1 MSEEIE
7 SREDYEGAH
16 GTARYWAIELSAAD
30 EEEQEWRDE
39 SDDVIDRYRAD
50 QSMVQMGREKRFNLL
65 WSNTETLKGALFAR
79 MAKPDVRRRYLDQ
92 DPAGRQVA
100 TLLERA
106 LEYSTDVHDERDI
119 IAGAIEDYLLPGRGV
134 VWVLNEDIMVDV
146 EATDVFGLPM
156 TDEFGMPTGETQEV
170 VGDQR
175 CWFEYVHWQ
184 DYRESPSKR
193 PEDVR
198 WKARRHLM
206 NREELRSLSPKH
218 ADKVPL
224 NWSPVDGD
232 KKDVADVFRRAEVW
246 EIWDNDSLKRYYIV
260 KGYPAVLFEEEDP
273 YELEGFFP
281 TPKPRVSVKTNG
293 SGVPIPEFRLYQD
306 QADELD
312 RITTRIA
319 KLTDAL
325 RRRGI
330 YDASVPELA
339 KLAEAGDNTF
349 VPAENYANLAQ
360 KGGLQGA
367 IQSEDMTQT
376 ASVLSGLYQQRS
388 QLIQT
393 IYEVTG
399 ISDVIRGST
408 NPNETATAQRLKGQF
423 GSMRLKQRQEAV
435 QRFIRDL
442 YRIRAELIA
451 EHFETYV
458 LQNMT
463 GMQVTPE
470 MRQIMQSDKL
480 RSYRIDIE
488 TDSTVFEDAQMER
501 QSRIEFVNTLGG
513 YLEKALSVVQVAPE
527 LTPLA
532 FQAME
537 FMVRGFKVGREF
549 EDTIEEAKQNA
560 MQAQQQ
566 QQQQGP
572 QQNPAMMMV
581 QQKSQLDQAELQ
593 QKGQLKSAELQQ
605 DMQIERAKM
614 NQEAQIDREK
624 MAVDAEIA
632 REKIMT
638 DAEVE
643 IMKGTGLM

>member
-1 MSEEIE
+1 
-7 SREDYEGAH
+7 
-16 GTARYWAIELSAAD
+16 
-30 EEEQEWRDE
+30 
-39 SDDVIDRYRAD
+39 
-50 QSMVQMGREKRFNLL
+50 
-65 WSNTETLKGALFAR
+65 
-79 MAKPDVRRRYLDQ
+79 
-92 DPAGRQVA
+92 
-100 TLLERA
+100 
-106 LEYSTDVHDERDI
+106 
-119 IAGAIEDYLLPGRGV
+119 
-134 VWVLNEDIMVDV
+134 
-146 EATDVFGLPM
+146 
-156 TDEFGMPTGETQEV
+156 
-170 VGDQR
+170 
-175 CWFEYVHWQ
+175 
-184 DYRESPSKR
+184 
-193 PEDVR
+193 
-198 WKARRHLM
+198 
-206 NREELRSLSPKH
+206 
-218 ADKVPL
+218 
-224 NWSPVDGD
+224 
-232 KKDVADVFRRAEVW
+232 
-246 EIWDNDSLKRYYIV
+246 
-260 KGYPAVLFEEEDP
+260 
-273 YELEGFFP
+273 
-281 TPKPRVSVKTNG
+281 
-293 SGVPIPEFRLYQD
+293 
-306 QADELD
+306 
-312 RITTRIA
+312 
-319 KLTDAL
+319 
-325 RRRGI
+325 
-330 YDASVPELA
+330 
-339 KLAEAGDNTF
+339 
-349 VPAENYANLAQ
+349 
-360 KGGLQGA
+360 
-367 IQSEDMTQT
+367 MTQT

-435 QRFIRDL
+435 QRFVRDL
-442 YRIRAELIA
+442 YRIRAELIS

-463 GMQVTPE
+463 GMQVTPQ
-470 MRQIMQSDKL
+470 MQQIMKSDKL

-581 QQKSQLDQAELQ
+581 QQKAQLDQAELQ

-614 NQEAQIDREK
+614 NQDAQIDREK